1 MPQVRAERLIRL
13 DPETAFAFSQTTG
26 DFRLKWDP
34 FISAQ
39 GWLDGASA
47 AGKGVRTRTVS
58 RMGLVMVS
66 EYVSF
71 APPKNVGMTMV
82 SGPWFF
88 ENFGGGW
95 RFTPDDG
102 GTRAVWK
109 YTFSCRPAWLRPV
122 AERIGTWLLGKEIN
136 KRIEAF
142 ARACEDPELVAEFR
156 ALSRHGNHL
165 RHRDHGDGMLRFV
178 PQFHAGDAR
187 QLDRR
192 GAGDPDPAARAWPSR
207 RTPGPRRRRG
217 P

>member
-1 MPQVRAERLIRL
+1 MPQVRAERFINL

-26 DFRLKWDP
+26 EFRLKWDP

-39 GWLDGASA
+39 GWLDGAKA

-71 APPKNVGMTMV
+71 VPPRNVGMTMV

-95 RFTPDDG
+95 RFTADDG

-109 YTFSCRPAWLRPV
+109 YTFSCRPRWLKPIV
-122 AERIGTWLLGKEIN
+122 EKIGNWLLAREIEQ
-136 KRIEAF
+136 RIDAF
-142 ARACEDPELVAEFR
+142 ARACEDPALVAEFR
-156 ALSRHGNHL
+156 RT
-165 RHRDHGDGMLRFV
+165 
-178 PQFHAGDAR
+178 HAE
-187 QLDRR
+187 
-192 GAGDPDPAARAWPSR
+192 PV
-207 RTPGPRRRRG
+207 
-217 P
+217 

>member
-26 DFRLKWDP
+26 GFRLKWDP

-39 GWLDGASA
+39 GFLDGATS

-58 RMGLVMVS
+58 RLGLVMVS
-66 EYVSF
+66 EYVSYS
-71 APPKNVGMTMV
+71 PSRNVGMTMV

-88 ENFGGGW
+88 RNFGGGW
-95 RFTPDDG
+95 RFSADDG

-122 AERIGTWLLGKEIN
+122 AERMGAWLLGREIE

-142 ARACEDPELVAEFR
+142 ARACADPELVAEFR
-156 ALSRHGNHL
+156 A
-165 RHRDHGDGMLRFV
+165 DT
-178 PQFHAGDAR
+178 R
-187 QLDRR
+187 Q
-192 GAGDPDPAARAWPSR
+192 
-207 RTPGPRRRRG
+207 
-217 P
+217 

>member
-26 DFRLKWDP
+26 SFRLKWDP

-39 GWLDGASA
+39 GWLDGANA

-58 RMGLVMVS
+58 RLGLVMVS
-66 EYVSF
+66 EYVSY
-71 APPKNVGMTMV
+71 APPRNVGMTMV

-95 RFTPDDG
+95 RFTADDG

-122 AERIGTWLLGKEIN
+122 AERIGTWLLGKEIDR
-136 KRIEAF
+136 RIEAF

-156 ALSRHGNHL
+156 AMS
-165 RHRDHGDGMLRFV
+165 
-178 PQFHAGDAR
+178 AGR
-187 QLDRR
+187 
-192 GAGDPDPAARAWPSR
+192 P
-207 RTPGPRRRRG
+207 
-217 P
+217 